1 MTMRENISIEEAL
14 ARVLD
19 RVSMTT
25 GEEIIGTA
33 DCCGRVL
40 AEDVAAT
47 VNVPPFNRSAMDGY
61 AVRAE
66 EIYGACRQQPVS
78 LEVISELSAGD
89 FEEISYREGTSLGQT
104 VIQGDRPFR
113 RTSRRN
119 HQ

>member
-1 MTMRENISIEEAL
+1 MRENISIEEAL

-19 RVSMTT
+19 RVNMTT

-66 EIYGACRQQPVS
+66 EIHGACRQQPVS
-78 LEVISELSAGD
+78 LEVVSELSAGD
-89 FEEISYREGTSLGQT
+89 FEEISYR
-104 VIQGDRPFR
+104 
-113 RTSRRN
+113 
-119 HQ
+119 

>member
-1 MTMRENISIEEAL
+1 MRENISIEEAL

-25 GEEIIGTA
+25 GEEIIGIA

-47 VNVPPFNRSAMDGY
+47 VNVPPFNRSALDGY

-89 FEEISYREGTSLGQT
+89 FEEISHAT
-104 VIQGDRPFR
+104 VFWLM
-113 RTSRRN
+113 SRCRMLV
-119 HQ
+119 HIIILEVY